1 MDEDEL
7 VLVTEWFVPI
17 HPERTDAVFY
27 CDGGADPVG
36 SVKLTK
42 DGETATVLIY
52 CDGEMRAYL
61 PSKDKV
67 YRHSSEF
74 IEDGFDTDLKLFSE
88 RNTFEWDMNPW
99 FDLYTPEGDHL
110 DVVRHDIFEAQA
122 DAEEVLTDHFQKYP

>member
-17 HPERTDAVFY
+17 HPERTDAVFF
-27 CDGGADPVG
+27 CDNGAAPVG

-61 PSKDKV
+61 PRTDTT
-67 YRHSSEF
+67 YRDSIQF
-74 IEDGFDTDLKLFSE
+74 IEHGFDTDMKLFSE
-88 RNTFEWDMNPW
+88 KEFEWDMNPW

-110 DVVRHDIFEAQA
+110 DLVRHNIFEAQA